1 MVQISEENG
10 IVPPLRAIK
19 CCVFCIASLAYSRGR
34 ERMAREP
41 GVALLMIAY
50 GSLR

>member
-1 MVQISEENG
+1 MLLQSRNHKPMSSLNRQAQALVT
-10 IVPPLRAIK
+10 IK
-19 CCVFCIASLAYSRGR
+19 LYTRGR

>member
-1 MVQISEENG
+1 MQSTLLMFSF
-10 IVPPLRAIK
+10 PFLK
-19 CCVFCIASLAYSRGR
+19 LSVFNLWSRGR